1 MKIGYARV
9 STEEQN
15 LDLQVSALKAARCD
29 ILFEDH
35 GLSGASF
42 SRPGLDAA
50 LLKLAEGDTLV
61 VWRLDRLGRSLS
73 KLVELIE
80 RLNSLRIQFE
90 SLTESISTTSSG
102 GMFMFH
108 MMAALAQFERSLISE
123 RTRAGMKAA
132 RERGQHI
139 GRQPS
144 LTPAQREEA
153 LLLLADC
160 PAADVAAKFNVHPR
174 TLERMRRRIGS

>member
-15 LDLQVSALKAARCD
+15 LDLQISALKAARCD
-29 ILFEDH
+29 KLFEDH
-35 GLSGASF
+35 GISGTSF

-50 LLKLAEGDTLV
+50 LRELVEGDTLV

-80 RLNSLRIQFE
+80 RLNSRRIQFE

-132 RERGQHI
+132 RERGQHV

-153 LLLLADC
+153 LLLLADGSV
-160 PAADVAAKFNVHPR
+160 ADVAARFNVHPR
-174 TLERMRRRIGS
+174 TLERMRRRISD